1 MQLSQ
6 KTPFNPFNRRMGVL
20 PEAKIM
26 KLSNRSEV
34 HMKADIF
41 LQQLETDYLLRYVD
55 LHLCSLPASL
65 SYSFIMDD
73 QSKNSV
79 TWKINGFKTYRN
91 NWGRLRKRNLW
102 SLPFLQHRF

>member
-1 MQLSQ
+1 
-6 KTPFNPFNRRMGVL
+6 MGFL
-20 PEAKIM
+20 QAKIM

-34 HMKADIF
+34 HMRQIF
-41 LQQLETDYLLRYVD
+41 FSAVETDYLLVVD
-55 LHLCSLPASL
+55 LHLCSLPAFEV
-65 SYSFIMDD
+65 YSFIMDD